1 MIRTSF
7 LITALLLTT
16 LADAQR
22 KPLRGITTGPIKPSN
37 LSLKQEVE
45 RAIVKGVRWLEEQQS
60 TDGLWGEEE
69 YPALTAMAVSV
80 IINDPTRDS
89 SDPLPPALIRAFS
102 SYFLNSRVMVVFT
115 VRD

>member
-1 MIRTSF
+1 MIRTF
-7 LITALLLTT
+7 ILITVFLLTT

-45 RAIVKGVRWLEEQQS
+45 HAIVKGLRWLEEQQS
-60 TDGLWGEEE
+60 TEGLWGEEE

-80 IINDPTRDS
+80 ILNDPTRDS
-89 SDPLPPALIRAFS
+89 GDPLPAGVDKGLQFILS
-102 SYFLNSRVMVVFT
+102 
-115 VRD
+115 